1 MPCAI
6 TISQIWFNITSH
18 KALKNMNLEVVILT
32 KKSTYGVYRQ
42 DSDKVSLALWL
53 RSFRIST
60 ISIAVSE

>member
-60 ISIAVSE
+60 ISIAVSG